1 MEEIPQDFYEDYGD
15 QWAST
20 GRGDLEKLTSHYK
33 VINLCS
39 LMEGLALQRIVDFG
53 CGLGDA
59 LDILNKTL
67 NPEEATGI
75 DISSKMID
83 HAGERYPEVSFMA
96 GDYTLLRKFQADLIT
111 FIDVFEHIDD
121 IPQVLKLAKKHT
133 QYIAVKIPL
142 EKTWFIA
149 ALNSLHLK
157 ENKSRLF
164 ESEGHLYEFNQKE
177 VDAILEQSGLK
188 IVNRK
193 VDFVPRKIHFSEYM
207 KSRMRAKTG
216 ILGKVKY
223 YLYLM
228 LSKVPY
234 GLTRPLF
241 KVVNGVDYFVLC
253 ET

>member
-1 MEEIPQDFYEDYGD
+1 MR
-15 QWAST
+15 T
-20 GRGDLEKLTSHYK
+20 
-33 VINLCS
+33 
-39 LMEGLALQRIVDFG
+39 RIIDFG

-59 LDILNKTL
+59 LEILNKTL

-75 DISSKMID
+75 DISAKMID
-83 HAGERYPEVSFMA
+83 HARERYPEYSFMA
-96 GDYTLLRKFQADLIT
+96 GDYTLLREFQVDLIT
-111 FIDVFEHIDD
+111 FIDVLEHIDD
-121 IPQVLKLAKKHT
+121 IPQVLNLAKEHAK
-133 QYIAVKIPL
+133 YIAVKIPL

-164 ESEGHLYEFNQKE
+164 ESEGHLYEFTQKD
-177 VDAILEQSGLK
+177 VDAILEQSGLE
-188 IVNRK
+188 IVRRK
-193 VDFVPRKIHFSEYM
+193 VDFVPRKIHFSDYM
-207 KSRMRAKTG
+207 KSRMQAKTG
-216 ILGKVKY
+216 VLGKVKY

-253 ET
+253 KT

>member
-1 MEEIPQDFYEDYGD
+1 MEEIPQDFYEEYGD

-20 GRGDLEKLTSHYK
+20 GRGELEKLTSLYK
-33 VINLCS
+33 VTNLCS
-39 LMEGLALQRIVDFG
+39 LMEGLSLQRIVDFG

-67 NPEEATGI
+67 KPEEATGI
-75 DISSKMID
+75 DISSKMIA
-83 HAGERYPEVSFMA
+83 HARERYPEYSFKD
-96 GDYTLLRKFQADLIT
+96 GDYTLLQEFQADLIT
-111 FIDVFEHIDD
+111 FIDVLEHIED
-121 IPQVLKLAKKHT
+121 IPQVLNFAKKYSK
-133 QYIAVKIPL
+133 YIAVKIPL

-177 VDAILEQSGLK
+177 VDDILEQSGLEILK
-188 IVNRK
+188 NT
-193 VDFVPRKIHFSEYM
+193 VDFVPREIHFSDYM
-207 KSRMRAKTG
+207 KSRMQAKTG
-216 ILGKVKY
+216 VLGKVKY

-241 KVVNGVDYFVLC
+241 KIVNGVDYFVLC
-253 ET
+253 KT